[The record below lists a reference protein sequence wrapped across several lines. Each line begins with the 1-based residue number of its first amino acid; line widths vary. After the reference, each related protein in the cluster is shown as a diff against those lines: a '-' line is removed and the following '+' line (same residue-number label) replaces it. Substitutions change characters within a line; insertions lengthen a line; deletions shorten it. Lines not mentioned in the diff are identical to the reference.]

1 MTDNT
6 ELLPCPFERGQ
17 VWENPDDKMP
27 EYVTVWRNGRLFCR
41 DENTAKEPI
50 HAKSLILKYI
60 RSDLHDRRVTELL
73 EANNRLVEENR
84 KLKNAAQ
91 EKWQP
96 IETAPKAQRVLVWSG
111 EEQYCAHWAKNP
123 FTNDEAWIVAEWGDD
138 GDQALVKPT
147 HWMPLP
153 EPPK

>member
-1 MTDNT
+1 MTT
-6 ELLPCPFERGQ
+6 HIEQSEVFSQQG
-17 VWENPDDKMP
+17 
-27 EYVTVWRNGRLFCR
+27 
-41 DENTAKEPI
+41 
-50 HAKSLILKYI
+50 
-60 RSDLHDRRVTELL
+60 
-73 EANNRLVEENR
+73 NNLVEALKAENEELR
-84 KLKNAAQ
+84 AKLDRM
-91 EKWQP
+91 KWQP